1 MQNIEQSPTSTME
14 KEKGFLDYISVLYV
28 WRRFII
34 INVVVT
40 SLIAVGVSFLL
51 PKWYKSTASI
61 LPPKDAGLLSLFG
74 GTSSVLKGL
83 SSLSRLGGAQN
94 SGSYNFFA
102 ILNSRMVMDSVIN
115 KFNLVKVYNYEENEA
130 PREKTL
136 KELRGNVSFE
146 FGDDDDITIEV
157 YDTDRMRAANIA
169 NYFIELLNTKSIEL
183 GTQEARSN
191 REFLEQRLQRVKDSL
206 HNAEEMLKSFQEES
220 GTMISPEQASSVSGV
235 AELYAQK
242 AKKEIEVAVLEQRVS
257 SDNELLKQLRIEL
270 NEIEKK
276 LSTFPQIGISTLRMY
291 RDVITQQKILEFLLP
306 IFEQAKINEQKDIP
320 VLLVLDKAIPA
331 ERKSKPQRALIVFI
345 TWSLSL
351 FISVMFVFLL
361 NGSALKRDDMNSME
375 KKIHSF
381 SKSILNLY
389 RIPLF

>member
-1 MQNIEQSPTSTME
+1 
-14 KEKGFLDYISVLYV
+14 
-28 WRRFII
+28 
-34 INVVVT
+34 
-40 SLIAVGVSFLL
+40 
-51 PKWYKSTASI
+51 
-61 LPPKDAGLLSLFG
+61 
-74 GTSSVLKGL
+74 
-83 SSLSRLGGAQN
+83 
-94 SGSYNFFA
+94 
-102 ILNSRMVMDSVIN
+102 MVMDSVIN